1 MTYATLDHLKDRY
14 TERLLLDLTDRG
26 DVPTGEIDAG
36 VVERQLI
43 NTDAAIDGY
52 LAGKYRLPLNEVPPI
67 VRDLAEQ
74 IAIYKL
80 HSYDPPAK
88 IKDDY
93 DASMRQLREIANGTV
108 RLPIAGV
115 EPRDR
120 NDGGVRTSDRD
131 RPFSNENLHGFI

>member
-14 TERLLLDLTDRG
+14 TELLLLDLTDRG
-26 DVPTGEIDAG
+26 DVPTGEVDAD

-52 LAGKYRLPLNEVPPI
+52 LASKYRLPLTEVPPMI
-67 VRDLAEQ
+67 RDLAEQ

-80 HSYDPPAK
+80 HPYDPPAK

-93 DASMRQLREIANGTV
+93 DAAMRQLREIANGTV
-108 RLPIAGV
+108 RLPIAGI
-115 EPRDR
+115 EPTGRSD
-120 NDGGVRTSDRD
+120 DGVRTSDRP

>member
-1 MTYATLDHLKDRY
+1 MTYATLDHLRDRY
-14 TERLLLDLTDRG
+14 SERLLIDLTDRG
-26 DVPTGEIDAG
+26 DVPTGAIDAG

-43 NTDAAIDGY
+43 NTDAVIDGY
-52 LAGKYRLPLNEVPPI
+52 IAGKYRLPLAEVPPI

-80 HSYDPPAK
+80 HPFDPPAK

-93 DASMRQLREIANGTV
+93 EASMRQLRDIASGTV

-115 EPRDR
+115 EPSGR
-120 NDGGVRTSDRD
+120 NDGGVRTSDRE
-131 RPFSNENLHGFI
+131 RPFSNENLHGFV